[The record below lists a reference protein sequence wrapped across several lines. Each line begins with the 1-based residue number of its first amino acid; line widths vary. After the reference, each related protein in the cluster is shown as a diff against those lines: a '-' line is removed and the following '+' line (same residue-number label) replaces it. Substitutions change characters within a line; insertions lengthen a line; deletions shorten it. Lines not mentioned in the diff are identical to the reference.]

1 MKTLLFLVCGLVAM
15 PVFAAAPDGAALYL
29 AKCAGCHDNVAAND
43 ARTPK
48 RKDLAQRTPESVYS
62 ALTVGPMREQAAGW
76 NEEERRA
83 VASYLTGRTFADVAG
98 GDRKGMCEGN
108 PPAIRGVQ
116 KGDWNGWSVDRE
128 NTRYQAHPGLAA
140 ADVPKLKL
148 KWAFGFPGANLGYSQ
163 PTVVAGRV
171 FVGSAEGHVY
181 ALDAASGCTW
191 WSYDAGAW
199 VRSAP
204 VVAKVKDRWLVFFG
218 DEKAGVQAVD
228 AMTGKQVWAMP
239 KIDPHPVAR
248 VVAALAFHD
257 GKLYVPMSSIEEVA
271 GPNPKYECC
280 TFRGSVSA
288 MDAATGKVLWKSHPI
303 TDPARPTKKNSLGTQ
318 MHGPA
323 GGAVWM
329 TPTIDAKRKVLY
341 FGTGNSYTD
350 VETTGTEAIVAMD
363 LETGSIRWMNQL
375 TPNDNFLV
383 NCKPGKPNCPDK
395 EGPDSDF
402 GASLILRNVPGGG
415 QVLLCGQKSGMLYA
429 LDPDQKGKL
438 LWKVSLGNGSAL
450 GGIQWGP
457 AADAEKVYVAVS
469 DVVAKPR
476 KPGLTAVR
484 LKDGSIAW
492 HVPAPTAACS
502 FAAIQCSNSQS
513 AAVTAIPGAVFSG
526 TLDGHMRAY
535 STIDGAVLW
544 EFNTGVP
551 FETVNGVKA
560 KGGSIDSA
568 GPTVVNGMVFTN
580 SGYGRFVGAP
590 GNVLLAFSVDGK

>member
-1 MKTLLFLVCGLVAM
+1 MKFLLVLAVLPC
-15 PVFAAAPDGAALYL
+15 FAAAPDGAAIF
-29 AKCAGCHDNVAAND
+29 ATRCAGCHERAND
-43 ARTPK
+43 PRTPGK
-48 RKDLAQRTPESVYS
+48 ADLAKRTPEAVYG
-62 ALTVGPMREQAAGW
+62 ALTSGAMREQGAGL

-83 VASYLTGRTFADVAG
+83 VASYLTGKVFATAPEASQAG
-98 GDRKGMCEGN
+98 LCKGTA
-108 PPAIRGVQ
+108 PAIHVQ
-116 KGDWNGWSVDRE
+116 KGDWNGWGSDRE
-128 NTRYQAHPGLAA
+128 NTRFQPSPGLSAA
-140 ADVPKLKL
+140 EIPKLKL
-148 KWAFGFPGANLGYSQ
+148 KWAFGFPGATLGYSQ
-163 PTVVAGRV
+163 PTVVSGRV

-181 ALDAASGCTW
+181 ALDAKTGCTW

-228 AMTGKQVWAMP
+228 AITGKQAWTVP
-239 KIDPHPVAR
+239 KVDAHPVAR
-248 VVAALAFHD
+248 VVGSLAMHES
-257 GKLYVPMSSIEEVA
+257 KLYVPMSSVEEVA

-288 MDAATGKVLWKSHPI
+288 LDAATGKMLWKSHPI
-303 TDPARPTKKNSLGTQ
+303 GDAPKPTKVNSAGTQ
-318 MHGPA
+318 MYGPA

-383 NCKPGKPNCPDK
+383 NCKPGKANCPDK

-402 GASLILRNVPGGG
+402 GASLVLRTLAGGK

-429 LDPDQKGKL
+429 LDPDEKGKV
-438 LWKVSLGNGSAL
+438 LWKTPLGTGSAL

-457 AADAEKVYVAVS
+457 AADADKAYVAVS

-476 KPGLTAVR
+476 KPGLSAVR
-484 LKDGSIAW
+484 LADGSLAW
-492 HVPAPTAACS
+492 HVPAPAAKCS
-502 FAAIQCSNSQS
+502 FAAMACSNAQS

-526 TLDGHMRAY
+526 TLDGHLRAY
-535 STIDGAVLW
+535 SANDGAVLW
-544 EFNTGVP
+544 DFDTGVP

-560 KGGSIDSA
+560 KGGSIDSPGA
-568 GPTVVNGMVFTN
+568 TVAHGMVFTN
-580 SGYGRFVGAP
+580 SGYGRFLGAP